1 MGALARV
8 LLALLAS
15 SALSVATLAV
25 EIHESGDSF
34 YRFLV
39 WNLFLAWVPVA
50 AALAATVAAQKRATV
65 AVVIASG
72 LWIVFFPNAPYML
85 TDYIHLGEGFSAAP
99 LWYDALMLSAFAWTA
114 MLLGFFSLYLMQ
126 RLWTPYVGPIGSWVL
141 VVLALALASFG
152 VYLGRFVRI
161 NSWDALL
168 RPRRIAHVV
177 AHQFDNPL
185 HHPAL
190 VGVIVVVTAF
200 LLTGY
205 WIICSFARL
214 AAEMGAAAANT
225 PEQQHPLS
233 VVGDNR
239 DRAAIRR

>member
-1 MGALARV
+1 MTPRARV
-8 LLALLAS
+8 LVALGAS

-25 EIHESGDSF
+25 EIHQSGDSF

-39 WNLFLAWVPVA
+39 WNLFLAWIPVVA
-50 AALAATVAAQKRATV
+50 ALVATAAAQRR
-65 AVVIASG
+65 AVVIAVISSAAW
-72 LWIVFFPNAPYML
+72 LVFFPNAPYML
-85 TDYIHLGEGFSAAP
+85 TDYIHLGDGFSTAP

-114 MLLGFFSLYLMQ
+114 VLLGFFSLYLMQ
-126 RLWTPYVGPIGSWVL
+126 RLWTPFAGPIGSWVL

-152 VYLGRFVRI
+152 VYLGRFVGV

-168 RPRRIAHVV
+168 RPRRIVHVV
-177 AHQFDNPL
+177 AHEFDNPL

-205 WIICSFARL
+205 GILCSFARF
-214 AAEMGAAAANT
+214 AGEMRAAASPAAT
-225 PEQQHPLS
+225 EPRHPHRTS
-233 VVGDNR
+233 
-239 DRAAIRR
+239 AAAREPIRR